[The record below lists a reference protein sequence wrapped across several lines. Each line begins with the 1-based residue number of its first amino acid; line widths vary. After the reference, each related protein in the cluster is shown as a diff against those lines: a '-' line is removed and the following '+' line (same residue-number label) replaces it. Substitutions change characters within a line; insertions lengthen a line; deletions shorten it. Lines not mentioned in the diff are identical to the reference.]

1 MFNNEALKNI
11 LETIKVMI
19 NQNHQ
24 AYSIQHEK
32 QEKIVEAINKLD
44 FTISSVGDN
53 LTEISNYLRRI
64 ENQQTKNKDIL
75 NSIKEKIPYQTS
87 ISTNYIESKL
97 NTIADHLYDINE
109 KVWML
114 SKGIFVV
121 PDYCMLSKERF
132 RWRID
137 CKSN

>member
-109 KVWML
+109 KV
-114 SKGIFVV
+114 
-121 PDYCMLSKERF
+121 
-132 RWRID
+132 
-137 CKSN
+137 